1 MEQQRQKVLAEL
13 QEKEMQAKE
22 LDEEKAK
29 LAKTTASLKEDI
41 DVSVHGRC
49 VPGGRCQ
56 LGGVGGERC
65 VRWEVWEVCEV
76 GGV

>member
-13 QEKEMQAKE
+13 QEKETQAKE
-22 LDEEKAK
+22 LDEEKAR

-49 VPGGRCQ
+49 GR
-56 LGGVGGERC
+56 R
-65 VRWEVWEVCEV
+65 EVCEV
-76 GGV
+76 GSVEVGGV